1 MLFPN
6 NYCGECPMWLAI
18 DDHNYEEILKR
29 CQECHVLKDDREPDA
44 LKNIIPGGIRIMNN
58 NATVEKIEIKLRG
71 DNVYDIYVN
80 KIHIGQAGNYLKA
93 LDILKR
99 YFEQGA

>member
-6 NYCGECPMWLAI
+6 SYCGECPIWLAI
-18 DDHNYEEILKR
+18 DDHNYEEILEN
-29 CQECHVLKDDREPDA
+29 CQKCKVINDDQEQNS
-44 LKNIIPGGIRIMNN
+44 LKNVIPGGTKIMNN

-80 KIHIGQAGNYLKA
+80 KTHIGQAGNYLKA

-99 YFEQGA
+99 YFEEGK